1 MIDTPPAE
9 QRLIWILAAVQFTHI
24 LDFMVMM
31 PLGPQLMA
39 LFDIDAV
46 RFGVLISAY
55 TAAAAVASLLA
66 ALVLDRF
73 DRRVLLRLGYFLF
86 ALATIACGLA
96 NTFEQLLIARTTA
109 GLFGGLIGV
118 LVQTIVA
125 DVVPFERRGRAMGL
139 IMAAFSVSTV
149 AGVPLA
155 LFAANQFGWHAPFLV
170 LGIGSL
176 AILAIAWPAMP
187 SVRGHLDAPAGVSM
201 LRAFA
206 NVLATGH
213 YWLTYAFTLT
223 MIFTGFTVIPFITVY
238 LQGNLGL
245 DPAKVP
251 AIYLAGGVATL
262 MSSPLIGRLAD
273 RFGKECVYRYLAVLA
288 LVPLIG
294 ITHLAS
300 DNLFLILMATTAF
313 FVLVSGRMIP
323 AMALVG
329 SVPAAHQRGAFMAL
343 NNMVQS
349 GGMALASFV
358 GGWLAGSVDTELA
371 HYAWNGWVGAVSSLV
386 SIALLWWMLHGRHRG
401 MPMGTSAA

>member
-1 MIDTPPAE
+1 MHHIPPAE
-9 QRLIWILAAVQFTHI
+9 RRLIWILAAIQFTHI

-31 PLGPQLMA
+31 PLGPQLMV

-73 DRRVLLRLGYFLF
+73 DRRVLLRAGYLLF
-86 ALATIACGLA
+86 ALATIACAVSG
-96 NTFEQLLIARTTA
+96 TFQQLLIARTAA

-155 LFAANQFGWHAPFLV
+155 LFAANHFGWHAPFLA
-170 LGIGSL
+170 LGISSL
-176 AILAIAWPAMP
+176 AILAFAWPRMP
-187 SVRGHLDAPAGVSM
+187 SVREHLDTPSGVPM

-206 NVLATGH
+206 DVLTTGR
-213 YWLTYAFTLT
+213 YWLTYAFTLS
-223 MIFTGFTVIPFITVY
+223 MIFTGFAVIPFITVY

-251 AIYLAGGVATL
+251 AIYLVGGIATL
-262 MSSPLIGRLAD
+262 MSSPLIGKLAD
-273 RFGKECVYRYLAVLA
+273 RYGKECIYRYLAVLA
-288 LVPLIG
+288 LAPLIG

-300 DNLFLILMATTAF
+300 DNLTLILLATTAF

-323 AMALVG
+323 AMALIG

-349 GGMALASFV
+349 GAMALASFV
-358 GGWLAGSVDTELA
+358 GGALAGSVDTHLV
-371 HYAWNGWVGAVSSLV
+371 HYAWNGWVGAASSLL
-386 SIALLWWMLHGRHRG
+386 SIVLLWWMLHGRHRG
-401 MPMGTSAA
+401 LPLGTSTA